1 MGKGMGGE
9 EGEGT
14 KFKKEN
20 KTKQKKRISINKR
33 KINNRINQWKLN

>member
-20 KTKQKKRISINKR
+20 KTKQKKEYQLTKEKSIIGSKPKN
-33 KINNRINQWKLN
+33 